1 MSSVSNLNEG
11 RRVDANIVLIDAVIQ
26 NNTVVDEFLTELW
39 LITVAMVLIHRYL
52 IGLHDVEIFSLHLGT
67 QNF

>member
-11 RRVDANIVLIDAVIQ
+11 RRVYTYIVLIDTVIQ
-26 NNTVVDEFLTELW
+26 NNTVVDEFFTELW
-39 LITVAMVLIHRYL
+39 LITVAVVLIHRYL
-52 IGLHDVEIFSLHLGT
+52 IGLHDVEILSLHLST